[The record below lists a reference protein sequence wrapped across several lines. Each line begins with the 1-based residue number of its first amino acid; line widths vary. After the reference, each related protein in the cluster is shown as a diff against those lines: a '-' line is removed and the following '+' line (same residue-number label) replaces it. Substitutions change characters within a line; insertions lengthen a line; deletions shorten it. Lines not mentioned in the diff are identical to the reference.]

1 MKKGYH
7 STQSKAFN
15 TIPRSEYLGVVLG
28 FAIGMFLT
36 GALHWD
42 NRILELIGAVAGF
55 AVGWWID
62 GKYYAEKDIPAG
74 SRANNAG
81 ITIKL
86 YHCMGDNHPVS

>member
-42 NRILELIGAVAGF
+42 NRILEQWPALLSAGGLTGNTMQKKIF
-55 AVGWWID
+55 PPISWKQSKQRRSHSNIVPLY
-62 GKYYAEKDIPAG
+62 GK
-74 SRANNAG
+74 
-81 ITIKL
+81 
-86 YHCMGDNHPVS
+86 

>member
-42 NRILELIGAVAGF
+42 NRNFGADWCSGRLCYRLV
-55 AVGWWID
+55 D
-62 GKYYAEKDIPAG
+62 
-74 SRANNAG
+74 
-81 ITIKL
+81 
-86 YHCMGDNHPVS
+86 

>member
-42 NRILELIGAVAGF
+42 NRILELIGAVALLSAGGLTGNTMQKKIF
-55 AVGWWID
+55 PLISWKQSKQRRNHSKIVPLY
-62 GKYYAEKDIPAG
+62 GK
-74 SRANNAG
+74 
-81 ITIKL
+81 
-86 YHCMGDNHPVS
+86 

>member
-55 AVGWWID
+55 VVGRWID
-62 GKYYAEKDIPAG
+62 GKYYTEKDIPADQLEAEQTTQE
-74 SRANNAG
+74 SQ
-81 ITIKL
+81 
-86 YHCMGDNHPVS
+86 

>member
-42 NRILELIGAVAGF
+42 NRILELIGARNKGIFV
-55 AVGWWID
+55 VH
-62 GKYYAEKDIPAG
+62 
-74 SRANNAG
+74 SRHQFFL
-81 ITIKL
+81 IV
-86 YHCMGDNHPVS
+86 DSENHRCFFFQSHH